1 MIILKNLIKKNIFF
15 FLSIS
20 FLLHSYHGMNDSLIP
35 LREKINLK
43 IILYLKDK
51 RKICEYK
58 IDKSNNLIYLDNESN
73 VVKEVDIDNEIY
85 FYNYLFYANLEDDIY
100 KFWLNKEVD
109 LSGDGLYVDGEKI
122 FQVNDIEKI
131 YLVEYS
137 TLEKKIKVP
146 LVIKSDYLI
155 EDVKDKEKLKVL
167 SRDKKLK
174 DINYNVLYNFV
185 NYINKIEKCY

>member
-1 MIILKNLIKKNIFF
+1 
-15 FLSIS
+15 
-20 FLLHSYHGMNDSLIP
+20 MNDSLIP

-58 IDKSNNLIYLDNESN
+58 IDKSINLIYLDNESN

-109 LSGDGLYVDGEKI
+109 LSVDGLYVDGEKI

-137 TLEKKIKVP
+137 TLEKK
-146 LVIKSDYLI
+146 
-155 EDVKDKEKLKVL
+155 LK
-167 SRDKKLK
+167 
-174 DINYNVLYNFV
+174 YH
-185 NYINKIEKCY
+185 

>member
-1 MIILKNLIKKNIFF
+1 M
-15 FLSIS
+15 
-20 FLLHSYHGMNDSLIP
+20 
-35 LREKINLK
+35 
-43 IILYLKDK
+43 
-51 RKICEYK
+51 
-58 IDKSNNLIYLDNESN
+58 
-73 VVKEVDIDNEIY
+73 DIDNEIY
-85 FYNYLFYANLEDDIY
+85 FYNYLFYANLEDDVY

-109 LSGDGLYVDGEKI
+109 LSVDGLYVDGEKI

-146 LVIKSDYLI
+146 LVMKSDYLI

>member
-1 MIILKNLIKKNIFF
+1 MN
-15 FLSIS
+15 

-35 LREKINLK
+35 LRENMDLK
-43 IILYLKDK
+43 IILYLKNK

-58 IDKSNNLIYLDNESN
+58 IDKSNNLIYLDNENN
-73 VVKEVDIDNEIY
+73 VTKEIHIDNEIY
-85 FYNYLFYANLEDDIY
+85 FYNYLLYSSLEDEIY

-109 LSGDGLYVDGEKI
+109 LRVDGLYVDGDRI
-122 FQVNDIEKI
+122 LQANDVEKI
-131 YLVEYS
+131 YLVEYL

-146 LVIKSDYLI
+146 LLIKSEYLI
-155 EDVKDKEKLKVL
+155 ENEKNTEKLKVL

>member
-1 MIILKNLIKKNIFF
+1 
-15 FLSIS
+15 
-20 FLLHSYHGMNDSLIP
+20 MNDSLIP

-85 FYNYLFYANLEDDIY
+85 FYNYLFYANLEDDVY

-109 LSGDGLYVDGEKI
+109 LSVDGLYVDGEKI